1 MRGMRRKTTLEIII
15 YPDEYRVVYD
25 NAEARVVRTFSKDF
39 SGRLDLLCFLM
50 GFLGLH
56 LKIGRRFRELFKEGG
71 RGET

>member
-1 MRGMRRKTTLEIII
+1 MKRKTTLEIII

-25 NAEARVVRTFSKDF
+25 NAETRVVRTFSKDF

-50 GFLGLH
+50 GFLGLD
-56 LKIGRRFRELFKEGG
+56 LKIGRRFRELIKEGG

>member
-1 MRGMRRKTTLEIII
+1 MKRKTTLEIII

-25 NAEARVVRTFSKDF
+25 NNAEARVVRTFSKDF